1 MSPIRRK
8 ALYCAFVLL
17 ALLVSPG
24 FGAERP
30 IRGGILHVALRAEPK
45 TFNPVIAI
53 DAPSRDVLR
62 RIHADLISIDRAT
75 QKTVPALAES
85 WSQSPDGTRYTLK
98 LRRGVHFSDGTPF
111 TADDVVFSW
120 SVYLDEKVRSPQRD
134 LLMIDG
140 QPIQCVRKDDFTVE
154 FVLPKPYAAAERL
167 FDSVA
172 MLPRHRLES
181 PWKAGGLRD
190 TWAVGT
196 GPAEVAGLGP
206 FRLKEYRPGAAI
218 LLERN
223 PHYWRAAPDGDGN
236 LPYLEGIEFS
246 LLPDEEVQLAR
257 FVSGDLDLL
266 NRLNMKSISYLQ
278 AKGAAVTDLGP
289 GLEYNFLCF
298 NLSPRST
305 KLAWFNLR
313 EFRAAL
319 SLATDREAMARIVYQ
334 GRATPIWGHVT
345 PGNLLWYN
353 ARLPHPARSVAQA
366 RDLLR
371 AAGFR
376 WNAQGQLVDAT
387 GARVEFSIL
396 VSSSS
401 SERMQMATML
411 QADYGELGIAV
422 TIAPLEFR
430 SFVNRVVETQQF
442 DTAVLGLGGGDA
454 DPNAEQNVWLSSG
467 GTHLWNP
474 SQKQPATDWEAEIDS
489 LMKKQMVTLR
499 AADRKKLYDR
509 VQEIV
514 ATQLPMIFLVSPSV
528 VVAQRGN
535 VGNFRPAL
543 LDHFTLWNAGELFLR
558 PRTAHVAQA
567 LMPAA
572 STLASRPG
580 PAWNG
585 PRR

>member
-1 MSPIRRK
+1 MTLGYLLT
-8 ALYCAFVLL
+8 ALSLI
-17 ALLVSPG
+17 VSPG
-24 FGAERP
+24 YAERP
-30 IRGGILHVALRAEPK
+30 ARGGILHVALRAEPK

-62 RIHADLISIDRAT
+62 RIHADLISIDRST
-75 QKTVPALAES
+75 QKTVPALAET

-98 LRRGVHFSDGTPF
+98 LRRGVRFSDGTGF

-120 SVYLDEKVRSPQRD
+120 GVYLDDKVRSPQRD

-172 MLPRHRLES
+172 MLPRHRLE
-181 PWKAGGLRD
+181 PQWKAGKLRD
-190 TWAVGT
+190 AWTVGT
-196 GPAEVAGLGP
+196 SPAEIAGLGP
-206 FRLKEYRPGAAI
+206 FRLKEYRPGAAVV
-218 LLERN
+218 LERN
-223 PHYWRAAPDGDGN
+223 PHYWRPAAEGGGD
-236 LPYLEGIEFS
+236 LPYLDGIEFS
-246 LLPDEEVQLAR
+246 LLADEEVQLAR
-257 FVSGDLDLL
+257 FVSGDLDVL

-278 AKGAAVTDLGP
+278 GKGAAVTDLGP

-298 NLSPRST
+298 NLSPRSS
-305 KLAWFNLR
+305 KLAWFNSR

-319 SLATDREAMARIVYQ
+319 SAATDREALAHIVYQ
-334 GRATPIWGHVT
+334 GRATPLWGHVT
-345 PGNLLWYN
+345 PGNLLWYDG
-353 ARLPHPARSVAQA
+353 RLPHPARSVAQG
-366 RDLLR
+366 REQLR
-371 AAGFR
+371 KAGFR
-376 WNAQGQLVDAT
+376 WNPEGHLLDST
-387 GARVEFSIL
+387 GTSVEFSIL

-401 SERMQMATML
+401 PERMQMATML

-430 SFVNRVVETQQF
+430 SLLGRVVDTQQF
-442 DTAVLGLGGGDA
+442 DTALLALGGGDA

-467 GTHLWNP
+467 GMHLWNP
-474 SQKQPATDWEAEIDS
+474 NQKQPATDWEGEIDR
-489 LMKKQMVTLR
+489 LMKAQMVTLD
-499 AADRKKLYDR
+499 AGERKKMYDR

-514 ATQLPMIFLVSPSV
+514 AAQLPMIFLVSPSV

-558 PRTAHVAQA
+558 
-567 LMPAA
+567 
-572 STLASRPG
+572 
-580 PAWNG
+580 
-585 PRR
+585 RRGADAP